1 MRILHLAQFHKPVIG
16 GEERHVISLSEGQA
30 ARGDAVAVA
39 ALAHPRRDAH
49 LVENGVEIRS
59 LGGTMQRIPALYSEP
74 ERRFAPPFADPELT
88 YGIARLIDSFKPD
101 IVHAHNWLMH
111 SHLPLVGRGGA
122 RFVVTL
128 HDYGLV
134 CARKTMMLEGAV
146 CAGPSPRRCVP
157 CASQHYG
164 RLSGPVVYMAN
175 RLSSGSIARK
185 ADRIIAVSDAVVR
198 HCRLD
203 ATTTPYT
210 IIPTFIADDLGKLG
224 AAPGEVAAL
233 PSEPF
238 LLYVGDLNVNKGVT
252 VLLSAY
258 AKLRDMPPLVM
269 IGRRCADMP
278 RDLPAGVT
286 VHESWP
292 HAAVMHA
299 WSRCLY
305 GIAPSVWPEACGTIV
320 MEANAVGRTMIV
332 SAIGG
337 LKDLVV
343 DEVTGLTVEP
353 NDPAALAKAMWR
365 LTNDAALRDR
375 MERDARI
382 HADRFSARSVIPRIG
397 AVYAEALQATAPEQ
411 RKARSA

>member
-30 ARGDAVAVA
+30 ARGDTVAVA
-39 ALAHPRRDAH
+39 ALAHPQRAAR
-49 LVENGVEIRS
+49 LVENGVEIHS
-59 LGGTMQRIPALYSEP
+59 LRGTLQRIPALYSET

-88 YGIARLIDSFKPD
+88 WGIARLIDSFKPD

-111 SHLPLVGRGGA
+111 SFLPLVGRGGT

-134 CARKTMMLEGAV
+134 CARKTMMRDGAV
-146 CAGPSPRRCVP
+146 CSGPSPRRCVP
-157 CASQHYG
+157 CAGRHYG
-164 RLSGPVVYMAN
+164 RIGGPVAYVTN
-175 RLSSGSIARK
+175 RVSSARIGRK
-185 ADRIIAVSDAVVR
+185 ADRIIAVSDAVVQ

-203 ATTTPYT
+203 ASTTPYT
-210 IIPTFIADDLGKLG
+210 VIPTFIADDLGQLG
-224 AAPGEVAAL
+224 AAPDEVAAL
-233 PSEPF
+233 PKEPF
-238 LLYVGDLNVNKGVT
+238 LLYVGDLNVNKGVA
-252 VLLSAY
+252 VLLAAY
-258 AKLRDMPPLVM
+258 AQLRDMPPLVM

-278 RDLPAGVT
+278 SKLPAGVT

-292 HAAVMHA
+292 HSAIMHA

-320 MEANAVGRTMIV
+320 MEANAVGRAMIV

-343 DEVTGLTVEP
+343 DGVTGFTVAP
-353 NDPAALAKAMWR
+353 NDPAALARAMWR
-365 LTNDAALRDR
+365 LTNDTALRHQ
-375 MERDARI
+375 MERDARA
-382 HADRFSARSVIPRIG
+382 HADRFFARSVIPRIG
-397 AVYAEALQATAPEQ
+397 AVYADALQTAAPELS
-411 RKARSA
+411 KARSA